1 MRHHGEADPKLIWRD
16 LKKRFR
22 TNEVTTESYMRDTI
36 GGFEPDKN
44 QSFESFMNV
53 IDIAYK
59 IVENIRGNEVSEL
72 KKKENLRIMMNQE
85 NVNNI
90 NFQVLRI
97 QASLNKDLSYEQMLA
112 TLCELEKDNKNIH
125 IENITK
131 QRQLRQHEKKTH
143 DTNEKPR
150 KENYKHINYAERS
163 YFKNT
168 KPLRYS
174 SKI

>member
-1 MRHHGEADPKLIWRD
+1 MVKTCKEHELKCAKIEKAMNLFNKHVNLSILTTTMRHHGEADPKLIWRD

-44 QSFESFMNV
+44 ESFESFMNV

-97 QASLNKDLSYEQMLA
+97 HASLNKDLFYEQMLA
-112 TLCELEKDNKNIH
+112 TLCELEKDNKNKH
-125 IENITK
+125 YQTKTITS
-131 QRQLRQHEKKTH
+131 T
-143 DTNEKPR
+143 
-150 KENYKHINYAERS
+150 
-163 YFKNT
+163 
-168 KPLRYS
+168 
-174 SKI
+174 